1 MSHDAILIPLP
12 ILLPQQP
19 QTNPGAPSAGQSG
32 GAPEGSAGTQ
42 QPAPAGGGPG
52 QPSSPLDA
60 CGTQPMLVM
69 LVMLGVVWF
78 AMIGPERKRRKETQ
92 QMLQA
97 LKQGDRVVTLGG
109 MHGVVATIAEKTVTL
124 RCDQQRI
131 VFDRSAITRI
141 ERDEPPAQEPKKG

>member
-1 MSHDAILIPLP
+1 MLHDAVLIPLP
-12 ILLPQQP
+12 ILMPQQP
-19 QTNPGAPSAGQSG
+19 QGNPSAPSATQSG
-32 GAPEGSAGTQ
+32 GAPDGSAGTQ
-42 QPAPAGGGPG
+42 QPGPAGGGTG
-52 QPSSPLDA
+52 QPSPLDA
-60 CGTQPMLVM
+60 CGTQPMLLM

-78 AMIGPERKRRKETQ
+78 AMIGPDRKRRKETQ

-124 RCDQQRI
+124 RCDQQRL
-131 VFDRSAITRI
+131 VFDRSAITRS